1 MPFNYDQDVGFC
13 IPETNIGLQSIFSSK
28 VTVNSLGQLTSD
40 DSIDEEL
47 K

>member
-1 MPFNYDQDVGFC
+1 MPFNYDQDVGFY
-13 IPETNIGLQSIFSSK
+13 IPETNIGLKSIFSSK
-28 VTVNSLGQLTSD
+28 VKVNSLGQLTSD